1 MNPIDLTIL
10 TRQIQHF
17 HRNKQVVT
25 LTSGWNS
32 GIMVLLFTYT
42 KTSKVPECTRKDGLV
57 MEKVIL
63 KAEVRPLRAKSYLK
77 RLRKDG
83 KVPAVLHNRGDESMH
98 VVVDALEFK
107 KALSTPA
114 GMNVMLDLDV
124 EGKGKFLSRT
134 ESIQYD
140 ILREGVYTHIE
151 FGQISL
157 DQEIESNV
165 PVIVIGFDK
174 READDG
180 VLSQSMHEIII
191 KSTPDKIPASIHADV
206 SKMKIGD
213 VLIVGDLDL
222 PKGCVAVSE
231 AEEAVVS
238 IAPPRVAEAESPE
251 AADDSPLAHMASGP
265 EPELVE

>member
-1 MNPIDLTIL
+1 
-10 TRQIQHF
+10 
-17 HRNKQVVT
+17 
-25 LTSGWNS
+25 
-32 GIMVLLFTYT
+32 
-42 KTSKVPECTRKDGLV
+42 

-63 KAEVRPLRAKSYLK
+63 RAEERPLKAKSFLK
-77 RLRKDG
+77 QMRRDG

-98 VVVDALEFK
+98 LVVDALEFK

-114 GMNVMLDLDV
+114 GANVMLDLDV
-124 EGKGKFLSRT
+124 AGKGKYLSRT

-157 DQEIESNV
+157 DQEIESSV
-165 PVIVIGFDK
+165 HVIVTGQEE
-174 READDG
+174 RVADDG
-180 VLSQSMHEIII
+180 VLSQSLHEILI

-213 VLIVGDLDL
+213 VMVVSDLEL
-222 PKGCVAVSE
+222 PDGCVAVSE
-231 AEEAVVS
+231 PDEAVVS
-238 IAPPRVAEAESPE
+238 IAHPRVAEAEDAE
-251 AADDSPLAHMASGP
+251 AADDSPLADMASGP